1 MHIALHSLEKGG
13 EYLKCNIK
21 RGGGRSIKEWGRKGS
36 DIGSIKWGWDGRR
49 KSRDEGWLR
58 MRTRM
63 SIEVACLCFQ
73 VVCVSIVRILSVYW
87 TPRLGDIIARMEKY
101 RRYWF
106 LCSARLT
113 RSFSLKNALEAREF
127 IIQIQIWSQH
137 YIFKPM
143 QKADFG
149 SRGCAWFVEYL
160 LFFHLTSLSTKPL
173 TIIIFFSTWICL
185 IKLVCDVVYSKLLLI
200 SRVDILLPACPSFLS
215 CSNQLRTR

>member
-1 MHIALHSLEKGG
+1 MTVIVSEQLYSTCTLLCTPQKTGG
-13 EYLKCNIK
+13 GVLKCNIK
-21 RGGGRSIKEWGRKGS
+21 GGGRSIEEWGRKGS
-36 DIGSIKWGWDGRR
+36 IEWGWDGWR

-58 MRTRM
+58 MGTRM

-127 IIQIQIWSQH
+127 LIQIQIWSQH
-137 YIFKPM
+137 YIFKPKGRRWVQGLCM
-143 QKADFG
+143 VCGVF
-149 SRGCAWFVEYL
+149 
-160 LFFHLTSLSTKPL
+160 T
-173 TIIIFFSTWICL
+173 IFFALDQFI
-185 IKLVCDVVYSKLLLI
+185 
-200 SRVDILLPACPSFLS
+200 
-215 CSNQLRTR
+215 